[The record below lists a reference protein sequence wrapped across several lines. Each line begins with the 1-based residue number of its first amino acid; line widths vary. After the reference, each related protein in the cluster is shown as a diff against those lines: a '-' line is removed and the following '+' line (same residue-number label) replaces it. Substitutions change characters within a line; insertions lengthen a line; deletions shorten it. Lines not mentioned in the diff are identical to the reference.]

1 LAEVLTPS
9 AMRGLWPV
17 DKVVIPYYAAAAG
30 AILLFWNRLPEPG
43 WLLAGHL
50 GAIALAILAIRNTG
64 RASWVF
70 RHWYPLPYVAW
81 CYREM
86 AVLLPAIRG
95 KDADAELAHLD
106 YRIWGANP
114 TVWLERTITP
124 WLTEYLQV
132 VYTLFVPVV
141 LLIAFLLWRERRYAE
156 FRFYAFLIALGFLV
170 SYVGYVLVP
179 ARGPRFF
186 LRHLQ
191 SVDLRGLWVT
201 RLLQITLDRLESKA
215 WDCFPSGHTELTML
229 AWWGSRM
236 ISKRLFWLYFAYTL
250 SIISATVYLR
260 YHYTIDLLAGA
271 AVAGL
276 LVLIAPPLYRTLG
289 KEAA

>member
-1 LAEVLTPS
+1 MVEVLKLPATP
-9 AMRGLWPV
+9 GFWPV
-17 DKVVIPYYAAAAG
+17 DKVVLPYYAVATG
-30 AILLFWNRLPEPG
+30 AILLLWNRLPGPE
-43 WLLAGHL
+43 WLLAWHVA
-50 GAIALAILAIRNTG
+50 AIALAILAVKHPG
-64 RASWVF
+64 RASWIF

-95 KDADAELAHLD
+95 KDVDAELARLD
-106 YRIWGANP
+106 YRFWGANP
-114 TVWLERTITP
+114 TVWLERFANP

-132 VYTLFVPVV
+132 VYALFVPVV

-186 LRHLQ
+186 LRDLQ
-191 SVDLRGLWVT
+191 TIDLRGLWVT
-201 RLLQITLDRLESKA
+201 RLLQATLDRLESKA
-215 WDCFPSGHTELTML
+215 WDCFPSGHTELTIL
-229 AWWGSRM
+229 ACWGSRL
-236 ISKRLFWLYFAYTL
+236 ISNRVFWIYFAYTV

-276 LVLIAPPLYRTLG
+276 LVLIAPPLYRFLG